1 MLLEMIPESMA
12 NELKYYLVP
21 FHYNGKIPNLNEVIS
36 HAKDTKEFSVP
47 IIEDKSNQVQS
58 ISNSLVYDP
67 LKNHEISGDR
77 KLTKKLKRLVP
88 IHSNRK
94 IPNLKEVI
102 SHTKDTK
109 KFSAPIK
116 MVEFLK
122 E

>member
-1 MLLEMIPESMA
+1 MLLEMIPKSMA

-36 HAKDTKEFSVP
+36 HAKDTKEFFVP
-47 IIEDKSNQVQS
+47 IIKDMSNQVQS
-58 ISNSLVYDP
+58 ISNS

-77 KLTKKLKRLVP
+77 KLAKKLKRLVP

-94 IPNLKEVI
+94 IPNMKEVI

-109 KFSAPIK
+109 KFSASIK